1 MTRFSAAI
9 VLQIASSFNHQ
20 ITLHTDSWYQ
30 TFRRYFS
37 ASLKSYNRANNI
49 SITVAET
56 EADLFYNAST
66 GEQNN
71 LFGYIESK
79 TDASA
84 DIRCDS
90 VTASRIVQE
99 QINILAGQDFHLT

>member
-1 MTRFSAAI
+1 M

-20 ITLHTDSWYQ
+20 ITLNTVSWYQ
-30 TFRRYFS
+30 TFSRYFS
-37 ASLKSYNRANNI
+37 ASLKSYNRAKNI

-56 EADLFYNAST
+56 EANLFYNAST

-71 LFGYIESK
+71 LLDYIGSK

-84 DIRCDS
+84 YSRCDS
-90 VTASRIVQE
+90 VIAGRIVLE
-99 QINILAGQDFHLT
+99 QINILAGQDFHLA

>member
-1 MTRFSAAI
+1 MIRFSAAI

-20 ITLHTDSWYQ
+20 INLNTVSWYQ
-30 TFRRYFS
+30 SFSRHFS
-37 ASLKSYNRANNI
+37 ASLYNRANNI

-90 VTASRIVQE
+90 VTVSRIVQE